1 MNTPSFK
8 RIFAT
13 IAIIW
18 ASLLAL
24 THLLTPKY
32 DIGIIEGAFVAEYY
46 DEQDKDHDLII
57 IGDCEAYGNFSP
69 PLLWREYGISSYIRG
84 SAQQLVWQSYYL
96 LEDTLYNEKPKV
108 VIFNVL
114 ALMYNKPQSEAYN
127 RMSIEGM
134 RWTPAKANNINA
146 SMTPQE
152 QFMDYVFPL
161 LRYHSRW
168 SELTASDFTHM
179 WGREKVTHNGYYMN
193 VGVVPIDPANVPKG
207 KILADYSFG
216 DTAMEYMDKI
226 TALCAEND
234 IELILI
240 KAPSLYPYWYEQWE
254 EQVVAYAAA
263 NNLRYV
269 NLLARADEIG
279 LDYATDTYDGG
290 LHLNLAGTEKLTR
303 YLGEY
308 LLRETPLYDR
318 RGDERLAAL
327 WAEKLAYYDAEAER
341 LYAEK

>member
-1 MNTPSFK
+1 MKTPSFT

-18 ASLLAL
+18 LSLF
-24 THLLTPKY
+24 LLTRIMMPKY

-46 DEQDKDHDLII
+46 QEVDKDHDLII

-134 RWTPAKANNINA
+134 RWTNAKVGNINA
-146 SMTPQE
+146 SMTAQE
-152 QFMDYVFPL
+152 NFMDYVFPL

-168 SELTASDFTHM
+168 DELEASDFTHI
-179 WGREKVTHNGYYMN
+179 GKREKVTHNGYYMN
-193 VGVVPIDPANVPKG
+193 VGVVPIDPANVPPG
-207 KILADYSFG
+207 KILADYRFG
-216 DTAMEYMDKI
+216 DTAMEYLDKI
-226 TALCAEND
+226 TALCVEND

-240 KAPSLYPYWYEQWE
+240 KAPSLYPYWYDQWE
-254 EQVVAYAAA
+254 EQIVAYASAHE
-263 NNLRYV
+263 LRYV
-269 NLLARADEIG
+269 NFLALTDEIG
-279 LDYATDTYDGG
+279 IDYATDTYDGG

-303 YLGEY
+303 YLGDY
-308 LLRETPLYDR
+308 LTRETALTDR
-318 RGDERLAAL
+318 RHDERLATL
-327 WAEKLAYYDAEAER
+327 WAGKLAYYDSESAR